1 MLQWNGVRNIDTS
14 YIQYGKILKY
24 TDVLSLN
31 SIESSAHQLTEECF
45 AILPTDD

>member
-1 MLQWNGVRNIDTS
+1 MVSETL
-14 YIQYGKILKY
+14 IQAIFNMERYKY